1 MDAKWPAESID
12 AAGHL
17 IYGNSPNLFFGFRSS
32 NDVAIARRW
41 DHYRL
46 PRRQHDV
53 VTTDDVRKL
62 IEVAL
67 PRPID
72 RLIAFNIAVAVV
84 LYAGTGRNQP
94 PHNHVLLQA
103 AQVVDPTGDC
113 RFGKNARGFLERC
126 RRDERISRKRS
137 FGDTQQQRLG
147 LCDFAIFLPDTL
159 VLVLETEAID
169 LLFQQELGVADFL
182 DLHPA

>member
-12 AAGHL
+12 AAGHF
-17 IYGNSPNLFFGFRSS
+17 IYGNSPIQFLRFRGSKY
-32 NDVAIARRW
+32 VAMARRW

-67 PRPID
+67 PRLID
-72 RLIAFNIAVAVV
+72 RLIAFNIDVAVV
-84 LYAGTGRNQP
+84 LHAGTGRNQP

-126 RRDERISRKRS
+126 RRDARISRKRS

-147 LCDFAIFLPDTL
+147 LCDFAIYLPDAL
-159 VLVLETEAID
+159 VLLLETEAIV
-169 LLFQQELGVADFL
+169 LLLQQELGVAVFL
-182 DLHPA
+182 DLHTA